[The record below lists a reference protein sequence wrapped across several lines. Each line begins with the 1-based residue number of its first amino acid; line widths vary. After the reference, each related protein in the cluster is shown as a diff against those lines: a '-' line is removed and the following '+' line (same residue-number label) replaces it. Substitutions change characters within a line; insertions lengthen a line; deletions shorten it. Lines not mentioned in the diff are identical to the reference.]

1 MSQEITRRHF
11 HKTVLSMAT
20 TAPLAA
26 CSHLIPHHP
35 VQAIDCHA
43 HVFHRGLPMPD
54 KRRAPS
60 GYDAPLSAHLQQL
73 DSHGMSHG
81 VLVQPS
87 FLGTDNR
94 YLVECLQQQ
103 PQRLRG
109 IAVVDATVD
118 TAELERLAQ
127 AGIVGIRLN
136 LVGLPNPDLRSA
148 AWVGLL
154 GQVRRLGWQVE
165 VHQSAGALQG
175 VVDPLLDAGVQVVV
189 DHFGRPDARLG
200 VDDPGFQYLLE
211 RGRSRQIWVKLS
223 GAYRNGSH
231 GAGEATAL
239 RAIPLLR
246 ASFGLDRLLW
256 GSDWPH
262 TLFEQ
267 TATYTAQREA
277 LDQWLPLAADRQRVL
292 WDTPAALFRF

>member
-1 MSQEITRRHF
+1 MTSRRHF
-11 HKTVLSMAT
+11 NTTVLGLAAA
-20 TAPLAA
+20 APLAA
-26 CSHLIPHHP
+26 CSHLMPHPP

-60 GYDAPLSAHLQQL
+60 GYDAPLSAYLQQL

-94 YLVECLQQQ
+94 YLVDCLRQQ

-109 IAVVDATVD
+109 VAVVDTTVD
-118 TAELERLAQ
+118 AAELDSLAQ

-136 LVGLPNPDLRSA
+136 LVGLPNPDLRDP
-148 AWVGLL
+148 AWVRLL
-154 GQVRRLGWQVE
+154 GLVRRLGWQVE

-175 VVDPLLDAGVQVVV
+175 VVDPLLDAGLRVVV
-189 DHFGRPDARLG
+189 DHFGRPDAALG

-211 RGRSRQIWVKLS
+211 RGRSRQVWVKLS

-231 GAGEATAL
+231 GVGEATAL
-239 RAIPLLR
+239 RAVPLLQ

-267 TATYTAQREA
+267 TTFYSAEREA
-277 LDQWLPLAADRQRVL
+277 LNRWLPSAADRQRVL
-292 WDTPAALFRF
+292 WDTPTALFGF